1 MFRRGYITKEKCS
14 LILNLN
20 TTSKAGEC
28 GRGSARTS
36 LKHFF
41 IASSKQEEGWE
52 EIETVMQTWDVVEG
66 LHNFGEF
73 SQPSEC

>member
-1 MFRRGYITKEKCS
+1 MNAEEEVHGQLS
-14 LILNLN
+14 LFNIYRSL
-20 TTSKAGEC
+20 
-28 GRGSARTS
+28 S

-41 IASSKQEEGWE
+41 RVYMASSKQEEGWE